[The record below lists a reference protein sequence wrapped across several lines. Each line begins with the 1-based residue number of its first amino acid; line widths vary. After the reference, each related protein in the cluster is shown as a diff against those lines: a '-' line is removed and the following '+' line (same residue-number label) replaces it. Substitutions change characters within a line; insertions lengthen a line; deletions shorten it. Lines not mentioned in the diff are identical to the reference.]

1 MTKSADQRE
10 ALAQQ
15 FDRHVEE
22 EGKILQDYHKL
33 SDKLTEGPLSVLIN
47 QIVTD
52 EEMHHFLLRTVAD
65 WLRSPPAPLASLAQ
79 PGLDEDA
86 ILNQTRALQEHEK
99 KTIAECKE
107 LRPQFSGEN
116 RELFEALLDAI
127 TLDSQKHH
135 LLLKTVE
142 KIIGG

>member
-1 MTKSADQRE
+1 MMESADQRE

-22 EGKILQDYHKL
+22 EGKILQEYHTL
-33 SDKLTEGPLSVLIN
+33 SGKLTEGPLSVLIN
-47 QIVTD
+47 QIATE
-52 EEMHHFLLRTVAD
+52 EEMHHFLLRTLAE
-65 WLRSPPAPLASLAQ
+65 WLRSPPEPMTSLAEQ
-79 PGLDEDA
+79 GLDHDA

-99 KTIAECKE
+99 QTIAECKE

-116 RELFEALLDAI
+116 QELFEALLDAI

-135 LLLKTVE
+135 LLLTTVE
-142 KIIGG
+142 KIIGS